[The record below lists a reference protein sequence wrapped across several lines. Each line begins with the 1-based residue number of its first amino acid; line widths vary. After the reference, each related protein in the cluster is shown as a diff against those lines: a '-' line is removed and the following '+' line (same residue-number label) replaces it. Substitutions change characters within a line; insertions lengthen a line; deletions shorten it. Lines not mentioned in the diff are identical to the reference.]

1 MDETNRN
8 SAKLDIEAARQQ
20 SEAVN
25 ATKEKNP
32 EPKESYKKLSEA
44 ELDQANGA
52 AKKEPAADSDEPNAM
67 VRENGNCKDGEDEK
81 MLNGG
86 GGDAGTVVAT
96 TNGGGGGEKEKLTQK
111 ELEVTFT
118 SEGQNGDVRI
128 NLEVEKQQ
136 TFSGMSKE
144 ELMKF
149 ANDPFWVRLRWFLF
163 IVFWG
168 LWIGMLVGAVYI
180 ILDAPKCAAPVPLS
194 WWQKGP
200 LVTVDEKSYQGQVED
215 VKRYGASGVVYRLPE
230 DETYFVEGAVE
241 DKIKNLVKAFGDHD
255 IKVILDVTANFV
267 TKNDPLF
274 KEATASADAPQ
285 RSAFIWRQTSDK
297 TNWLEVGTTGQVSAW
312 KPLDSQLILGQF
324 GSDRYDLQLN
334 DPVAKDKLKGALK
347 KLADLGVGGF
357 RLANAKHFIVDKAGK
372 NDEVASPASDK
383 SLTHDHYDFWTHAH
397 TTYQPGLGALLHEL
411 ALEVRNYTKGDGFL
425 SVSEDIVR
433 PEAFAVDGSQLGVD
447 LPEYGNVEAILK
459 APITAESAKTIRDDI
474 ERTLNETDLYR
485 SVSGGKPWNQWPYDK
500 SSVVNVA
507 ASEYNVFMFLLPGVP
522 VVPLDVL
529 NYGEGSHAVIETLN
543 KFRQSPSFEH
553 GSFAIYTDVNATS
566 VGYTRQKSGN
576 PGYFVALNPT
586 DGPLKADFGNVA
598 GIAEELTV
606 VLVSGNYQA
615 DDVAAKSKIPANA
628 VPLSARS
635 ALIATYVP
643 K

>member
-20 SEAVN
+20 SADKEN
-25 ATKEKNP
+25 AKEKLSP
-32 EPKESYKKLSEA
+32 EPKESYKKLSDA

-52 AKKEPAADSDEPNAM
+52 ARKEPADSDDPAM

-86 GGDAGTVVAT
+86 GAGDAVAT
-96 TNGGGGGEKEKLTQK
+96 TNGGGGEKEKLTQK

-163 IVFWG
+163 VVFWG
-168 LWIGMLVGAVYI
+168 LWIGMLAGAVYI

-194 WWQKGP
+194 WWQTGP
-200 LVTVDEKSYQGQVED
+200 LVTVDEQSYREQVAD
-215 VKRYGASGVVYRLPE
+215 VKKFGASGVIYKLPE
-230 DETYFVEGAVE
+230 DETYFVEGALE
-241 DKIKNLVKAFGDHD
+241 GKIKELVKAFGDHD
-255 IKVILDVTANFV
+255 IKVILDVTANYV
-267 TKNDPLF
+267 TRNDPLF

-285 RSAFIWRQTSDK
+285 RSAFVWRQSSEK
-297 TNWLEVGTTGQVSAW
+297 TNWLEVGTTDRSSAW

-324 GSDRYDLQLN
+324 GADRFDLQLSE
-334 DPVAKDKLKGALK
+334 PIAKDKLKSTLRR
-347 KLADLGVGGF
+347 LAELGVSGF
-357 RLANAKHFIVDKAGK
+357 RLANAKHFIVDRAGK
-372 NDEVASPASDK
+372 DDEVASPAADK

-397 TTYQPGLGALLHEL
+397 TTYQAGLGALLHEL

-447 LPEYGNVEAILK
+447 LPEYGNVETILK
-459 APITAESAKTIRDDI
+459 APITAESAKIIRDDI
-474 ERTLNETDLYR
+474 ERTLNETNLY
-485 SVSGGKPWNQWPYDK
+485 SAVNGGKPWNQWPYDK
-500 SSVVNVA
+500 ASLANVP

-529 NYGEGSHAVIETLN
+529 NYGDGSHAIVESLN
-543 KFRQSPSFEH
+543 KFRKSPSFEH
-553 GSFAIYTDVNATS
+553 GSFAIYTDANATS
-566 VGYTRQKSGN
+566 IGYTRQKSGN

-586 DGPLKADFGNVA
+586 DAPVKADFGLMQ

-606 VLVSGNYQA
+606 VLVSANYREE
-615 DDVAAKSKIPANA
+615 DIAAKSKIQANA

>member
-1 MDETNRN
+1 MDDETNRN

-20 SEAVN
+20 SAAVEKDSQ
-25 ATKEKNP
+25 KEKQLQ
-32 EPKESYKKLSEA
+32 EPKESYKKLSDD
-44 ELDQANGA
+44 ELDQVNGA
-52 AKKEPAADSDEPNAM
+52 AKEPKADSDEPAM

-86 GGDAGTVVAT
+86 GGDGTAAAT
-96 TNGGGGGEKEKLTQK
+96 NGGEKEKLTQK

-118 SEGQNGDVRI
+118 SEQNGDVRL

-136 TFSGMSKE
+136 TFSGMSKD

-168 LWIGMLVGAVYI
+168 LWVGMLAGAVYI
-180 ILDAPKCAAPVPLS
+180 IMDAPKCAAPVPLS

-200 LVTVDEKSYQGQVED
+200 LVTVDEQSYRGQVED
-215 VKRYGASGVVYRLPE
+215 VKRYGASGVVYKLPE
-230 DETYFVEGAVE
+230 DETYFVDGAGVEGR
-241 DKIKNLVKAFGDHD
+241 IKELVKTFGATD

-267 TKNDPLF
+267 TKEDALF
-274 KEATASADAPQ
+274 KEATASSDAPQ
-285 RSAFIWRQTSDK
+285 RSAFVWRQAGDK
-297 TNWLEVGTTGQVSAW
+297 TNWLEVGTTDRTSAW
-312 KPLDSQLILGQF
+312 KSVDSGLILGQF
-324 GSDRYDLQLN
+324 GPDRYDLQLS
-334 DPVAKDKLKGALK
+334 DPIAKEKLKGALRR
-347 KLADLGVGGF
+347 LVDLGVDGF
-357 RLANAKHFIVDKAGK
+357 RLANAKHFIVDGSGK
-372 NDEVASPASDK
+372 DDEIASPASDK
-383 SLTHDHYDFWTHAH
+383 SLTHDHYDFWTHSH

-411 ALEVRNYTKGDGFL
+411 ALEVRNYTRGDGFL

-433 PEAFAVDGSQLGVD
+433 PEAFADGSQLGVD

-459 APITAESAKTIRDDI
+459 APITTESAKIIRDDI
-474 ERTLNETDLYR
+474 ERTLNETDLYS
-485 SVSGGKPWNQWPYDK
+485 SVSGGKLWNQWPYDK
-500 SSVVNVA
+500 SSLVNIP

-529 NYGEGSHAVIETLN
+529 NYGNGSRAVLESLN

-553 GSFAIYTDVNATS
+553 GSFAIYTDVNATAI
-566 VGYTRQKSGN
+566 GYTRQKSGN

-586 DGPLKADFGNVA
+586 DAAIRADFGNVA

-606 VLVSGNYQA
+606 VLLSENYREA
-615 DDVAAKSKIPANA
+615 DIALKAKVQANA
-628 VPLSARS
+628 VPLSARA